1 MSTATPG
8 GNTVGNRVGNT
19 VGSGA
24 TTGEMR
30 VVGLDP
36 DGAAAAKG
44 EAEEQARTQ
53 RNLGWHLLWRA
64 LLDQKAALLV
74 GVAIGITW
82 TAAKVA
88 VPQLTKAAIDKGI
101 ERNGPLLA
109 WSLFIAAAG
118 VATGL
123 LTAGRRYLAFRE
135 SRWTETLLRERI
147 FAHIQRLHIGYH
159 DRTQTGQLMSRA
171 SSDLQQVQQFVV
183 MIPITMS
190 NAAQLVAVTVILVA
204 TDWRLA
210 IVALAPLPFINVAA
224 KRFSTRIHPAVLAVQ
239 NEQAQLASVVEESV
253 SGVRVV
259 KGLGTEGV
267 QYDKLRKEA
276 DDIKAVSLQAA
287 GIRSRFLPAIDLLPS
302 LGLIAV
308 LGYGG
313 HRVVN
318 GDLSIGDLVAFNVYL
333 TMLVWPL
340 RNIGMMVALG
350 QRAAAALVRVHEV
363 LSTEPEVRDPDRPRQ
378 LPNRNGATSVGAVEF
393 DEVVFGYGDDHRVL
407 DGVTLSIAPGES
419 IALVGATGSGKSTVV
434 RLLLRF
440 YDVERGRI
448 TLDGIDLR
456 RLNVRELRRN
466 IGVVFEDTFLFND
479 TVRNN
484 IAFAKPDADTATVER
499 AARLAGAHEFIERL
513 PQGYDTPIGERG
525 FSLSGGQRQ
534 RIAIARAIVA
544 DPRVLVLDDA
554 TSAVDPSKEH
564 EIRDAMQTVMAGR
577 TTIVIAHRPGTIALA
592 DRIVLIDGGRV
603 VAVGQHRELLDTCE
617 RYREVLAAWAVRDD
631 TAAVERAETS
641 PPSHSTVVGG
651 D

>member
-1 MSTATPG
+1 MTSAPIGDKPIAVLG
-8 GNTVGNRVGNT
+8 GTTVV
-19 VGSGA
+19 
-24 TTGEMR
+24 E
-30 VVGLDP
+30 LDP
-36 DGAAAAKG
+36 DAAASAKG
-44 EAEEQARTQ
+44 EAEEQARAQ
-53 RNLGWHLLWRA
+53 RNLGWQLLWRA
-64 LLDQKAALLV
+64 LLDQRRALV
-74 GVAIGITW
+74 FGVAIGITW

-88 VPQLTKAAIDKGI
+88 VPQLTKAAIDRGI

-109 WSLFIAAAG
+109 WSLFIAGAG
-118 VATGL
+118 LATGL

-147 FAHIQRLHIGYH
+147 FAHIQRLHVGYH

-183 MIPITMS
+183 MIPITLS
-190 NAAQLVAVTVILVA
+190 NVAQLFAVTLILVL

-210 IVALAPLPFINVAA
+210 IVALAPLPFINVASR
-224 KRFSTRIHPAVLAVQ
+224 RFSSRIHPAVLAVQ

-259 KGLGTEGV
+259 KGLGTESV
-267 QYDKLRKEA
+267 QFDKLRKEA
-276 DDIKAVSLQAA
+276 DDIRAVSLRAA

-363 LSTEPEVRDPDRPRQ
+363 LSTEPAVRSPKQPRS
-378 LPNRNGATSVGAVEF
+378 LPARHTSQPVGAVSFEN
-393 DEVVFGYGDDHRVL
+393 VVFGYGDEHRVL
-407 DGVTLSIAPGES
+407 NDLSVSMAPGES
-419 IALVGATGSGKSTVV
+419 VAVVGATGSGKSTIV

-440 YDVERGRI
+440 YDVDQGRI

-456 RLNVRELRRN
+456 KLDVHELRRN
-466 IGVVFEDTFLFND
+466 IGVVFEETFLFND
-479 TVRNN
+479 SVRNN
-484 IAFAKPDADTATVER
+484 IAFAKPDADMATVER
-499 AARLAGAHEFIERL
+499 AARLAGAHEFIMRL
-513 PQGYDTPIGERG
+513 PEGYDTPIGERG

-534 RIAIARAIVA
+534 RVAIARAIVA

-564 EIRDAMQTVMAGR
+564 EIRDAMRTVMEGR

-592 DRIVLIDGGRV
+592 DRIVLIDEGRV
-603 VAVGQHRELLDTCE
+603 VAVGQHRELLATSE

-631 TAAVERAETS
+631 TAAVEVPIAART
-641 PPSHSTVVGG
+641 PVVGG
-651 D
+651 E